1 MPLPEML
8 AQLPE
13 EQIHE
18 YVESLSMPE
27 RRVLFWDT
35 FNWEDEFARDSQ
47 KFPEGEWST
56 WVINAGR
63 GYGKTR
69 TGAENV
75 RRWAEKFPGCRIAV
89 VARTA
94 SDVRDVMVEGESGI
108 LSVCPPW
115 HMPRYEPSKR
125 RITWPPDDRG
135 VTSIAT
141 TFSADEPDLLR
152 GPQFHYAWADELA
165 AWRFLK
171 DSWDNLQLGLRLGDD
186 PRAIV
191 TTTPKPI
198 KMLRTLMADPTTIVT
213 GGSTYENR
221 ANLAGAFFQN
231 ITRLY
236 EGTSVGRQ
244 ELYAQLLD
252 QAEGSLWQRDDIDKH
267 RVDES
272 PELARVVTA
281 IDPAVSANEQSDE
294 TGIMVA
300 GSLYVPQPAGPPLQ
314 HFYVLDDGSG
324 RMRPRVWAQRAL
336 ALLDRWVGDR
346 IVGEVNNGG
355 DMVGETLRTIDQDVP
370 FRAVHA
376 SRGKQAR
383 AEPIAALYEQGR
395 VHHVGLFEELEDQL
409 CNWVP
414 LSNQRSPDRLDAL
427 VWAITELQ
435 DTSVDLVE
443 SLGPSTQ
450 SDGPSPW
457 LVVG

>member
-1 MPLPEML
+1 MI
-8 AQLPE
+8 A
-13 EQIHE
+13 E
-18 YVESLSMPE
+18 YVESLSPSE
-27 RRVLFWDT
+27 RRVLMSDCYE
-35 FNWEDEFARDSQ
+35 WETEFARGPQ
-47 KFPEGEWST
+47 KRPEGQWST

-75 RRWAEKFPGCRIAV
+75 RRWAEENPGCRIAM
-89 VARTA
+89 VARTS
-94 SDVRDVMVEGESGI
+94 SDVRDVMVEGESAI
-108 LSVCPPW
+108 MACCPPW
-115 HMPRYEPSKR
+115 NMPRYEPSKR
-125 RITWPPDDRG
+125 RITWANG
-135 VTSIAT
+135 SIAT

-165 AWRFLK
+165 SWRFLK
-171 DSWDNLQLGLRLGDD
+171 ESWDNLQLGLRLGDD

-198 KMLRTLMADPTTIVT
+198 KMLRTLMADPTTVVT

-221 ANLAGAFFQN
+221 ANLADSFFDN

-252 QAEGSLWQRDDIDKH
+252 QAEGALWQREDIDKH
-267 RVDES
+267 RIAES
-272 PELARVVTA
+272 PQLGRVVVA

-294 TGIMVA
+294 TGIVIA
-300 GSLYVPQPAGPPLQ
+300 GSLYLPQPHGSPLQ
-314 HFYVLDDGSG
+314 HFYVLDDKSG
-324 RMRPRVWAQRAL
+324 RMRPRQWGQRAL
-336 ALLDRWVGDR
+336 SMMDRWIADR

-355 DMVGETLRTIDQDVP
+355 DMVGETLRTIDPDVA

-383 AEPIAALYEQGR
+383 AEPVAALYEQGR
-395 VHHVGLFEELEDQL
+395 VHHVGVFEELEDQL

-435 DTSVDLVE
+435 ETNVDQVE
-443 SLGPSTQ
+443 SIGPSVQ
-450 SDGPSPW
+450 SDRTSPW
-457 LVVG
+457 RALR